1 MKDGLGNWADAA
13 THIGTRTKEDC
24 EKHYLAV
31 YLGVGPNGEDL
42 DQEMDLEETGSQP
55 PRKKQKR
62 EFMPVSNH
70 SGSHGKKA
78 PRN

>member
-13 THIGTRTKEDC
+13 IHIGTRTKEDC
-24 EKHYLAV
+24 ERHYLEV

-42 DQEMDLEETGSQP
+42 EEQSMDTEEVESGP

-62 EFMPVSNH
+62 EFMPVRTAQS
-70 SGSHGKKA
+70 S
-78 PRN
+78 